1 MNPGEPMTYLY
12 YTFEVRIDHEP
23 DLAQA
28 LEAGQQ
34 AMDTVAIALD
44 MQGID
49 IESSTEDIEQSLTV
63 EVRGVPHGG
72 A

>member
-1 MNPGEPMTYLY
+1 MTYLH
-12 YTFEVRIDHEP
+12 YTFRVRIDHEP

-28 LEAGQQ
+28 LVAGQQ
-34 AMDTVAIALD
+34 AMDTVAVALD

-63 EVRGVPHGG
+63 EVHGVPHGG
-72 A
+72 AA